1 MRAHSEAEWTPPTSR
16 CPHPERWTSTDAQS
30 TEIEVSELVSAF
42 VRALQ
47 PDYVVE
53 TGTCLGQTSYVIG
66 LALRANGHGR
76 CDTVEVKD
84 ELVEIARDRCT
95 GLPVTVHHVAS
106 LDFEPAEPI
115 GFAWFDSLL
124 NLRVR
129 EFLAYRP
136 WMQPG
141 TIVGFHDT
149 APHFGSFGVAVENLT
164 GLRAINLPT
173 PRGVTFA
180 EVMG

>member
-1 MRAHSEAEWTPPTSR
+1 
-16 CPHPERWTSTDAQS
+16 
-30 TEIEVSELVSAF
+30 VSELVSAF

-47 PDYVVE
+47 PDYVIE
-53 TGTCLGQTSYVIG
+53 TGTCIGQTSYVIG

-76 CDTVEVKD
+76 CDTLEVKD
-84 ELVEIARDRCT
+84 ELVAVARDRCG
-95 GLPVTVHHVAS
+95 GLPVTVHQVAS
-106 LDFEPAEPI
+106 LDFVPAEMI
-115 GFAWFDSLL
+115 GFAWFDSLRE
-124 NLRVR
+124 LRVR

-136 WMQPG
+136 FMQPG

-149 APHFGSFGVAVENLT
+149 APHFGAFGVAVENLT

-180 EVMG
+180 EVM